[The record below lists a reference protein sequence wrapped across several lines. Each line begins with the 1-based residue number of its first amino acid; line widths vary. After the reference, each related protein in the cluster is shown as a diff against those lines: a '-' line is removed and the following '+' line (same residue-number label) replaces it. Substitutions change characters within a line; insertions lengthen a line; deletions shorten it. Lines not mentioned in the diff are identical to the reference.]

1 LIGRMEVPLARRAG
15 EKEGDPA
22 ITTVFDGGRA
32 TVRRLR
38 KAKLVV
44 ATGPDAGREVDM
56 GKPRVSGGRSIINDL
71 VLQDK
76 AVSGTHFEVAVKD
89 DGYHLKDLDSR
100 NGTFVGDLRV
110 REVFLRPGM
119 TF

>member
-1 LIGRMEVPLARRAG
+1 MASDHETAQPSPEQA
-15 EKEGDPA
+15 GDPA

-44 ATGPDAGREVDM
+44 ASGPDAGRECEM
-56 GKPRVSGGRSIINDL
+56 SKPRVSGGRSIINDL

-76 AVSGTHFEVAVKD
+76 AVSGTHFEVVVKD
-89 DGYHLKDLDSR
+89 DGYRLRDLESR
-100 NGTFVGDLRV
+100 N
-110 REVFLRPGM
+110 
-119 TF
+119 